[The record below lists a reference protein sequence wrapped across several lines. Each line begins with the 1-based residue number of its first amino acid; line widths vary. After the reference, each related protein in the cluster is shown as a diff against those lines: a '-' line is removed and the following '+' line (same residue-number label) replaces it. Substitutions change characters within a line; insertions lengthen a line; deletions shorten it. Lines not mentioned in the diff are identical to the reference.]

1 MLHQGILPDGITY
14 KALVGAC
21 GQGRYLQRAL
31 QLLETMRCQ
40 GILPDGIP
48 YKALVRA
55 CGRGRELQRAVQLLK
70 TMLYQGILPDGLNA
84 LVSACGKG
92 HTAAESFT
100 APRDN
105 AVPSLSARWDPL
117 QCLGDCLR
125 ERGTTAEKLQP
136 LEGMRYQGHPAR
148 RDHLQRLGQCLRIGT
163 QPQRPCSSSRKFK
176 FCWGGARVARYALT
190 TSSLDG
196 PRWNWKRNWPCAY
209 GPGSTAR
216 GARS

>member
-1 MLHQGILPDGITY
+1 MPLLEARLHHDRPPARRDPLQRLGQYPWIRYTAAESLQHLEVMRHQGT
-14 KALVGAC
+14 
-21 GQGRYLQRAL
+21 
-31 QLLETMRCQ
+31 
-40 GILPDGIP
+40 LPDGIP
-48 YKALVRA
+48 Y
-55 CGRGRELQRAVQLLK
+55 
-70 TMLYQGILPDGLNA
+70 NA